1 MKKTGFVLGLIA
13 FLSAGFIGLASAQV
27 SVGVNI
33 SGKGLDAFHLAIGDY
48 FKVST
53 QQVQACEDSSIPA
66 EEQPVVFFI
75 AQRANVS
82 PESVILLRTR
92 GSSWMQIALHYNIN
106 PRVFYTQGD
115 YTGTSYENG
124 AKSFQKKRINLSDA
138 DVVNFVNLKFTSE
151 HYGHEPKEIAK
162 MRTGGT
168 DFVTINQ
175 NLSKKQ
181 EKVKWDAKEPARHA
195 NRSDVKRG
203 NDQRPND
210 RGDNGQRDEERH

>member
-1 MKKTGFVLGLIA
+1 MKKTGLVLGLIA

-27 SVGVNI
+27 GGRGNI
-33 SGKGLDAFHLAIGDY
+33 NSKGLDAFHSAIGDY

-53 QQVQACEDSSIPA
+53 QQVQACEDSSIPT

-82 PESVILLRTR
+82 PESVILLRSR
-92 GSSWMQIALHYNIN
+92 GTSWMQIALHYNIN

-115 YTGTSYENG
+115 YTGTTFENG
-124 AKSFQKKRINLSDA
+124 SRAFRNKRINLSDS

-151 HYGHEPKEIAK
+151 HYGREPKEIAK

-168 DFVTINQ
+168 DFVSINQ

-181 EKVKWDAKEPARHA
+181 GGVKWDAKEPTRRT
-195 NRSDVKRG
+195 NRSVVNQG
-203 NDQRPND
+203 NDQRSND
-210 RGDNGQRDEERH
+210 KRDNGPRNGDRH